1 MAKDTGMKKQLEV
14 KQFKLPDT
22 MVIIFIIMIFVALL
36 TYIIPAGTYD
46 TVIDAAGEEVVD
58 PNSFHYIARSP
69 VSILNFFKAP
79 LNGLKKQSSM
89 ILSVIVICSCFRV
102 VNDTKA
108 LSNFFTAALN
118 KLQHRAILLIPVIMT
133 LFGILG
139 STGALVNSTVA
150 FIPIGLVI
158 ASQLGMDRI
167 SAMAIIYLATF
178 AGYGS
183 SFMSV
188 TSVQLAQEIAGVP
201 LLSGAGFRA
210 VVSAIIVLSSIIY
223 TIRYSSRVMKD
234 KTKSFLYGTEMENF
248 EGIDH
253 PDFDIKLT
261 WVDLVIVILTFGTF
275 GLFVWGAVTLDWGQD
290 MMAAMMLMVAIASGF
305 LSGMNGDKIAKSFK
319 NGAKGIIPGMVQVG
333 FATSIGMMMESGNII
348 HTVVNVIAAP
358 LSHMTPMLAAI
369 IMFLFGCFVLNFVV
383 TSSSGQA
390 AIIMPV
396 LAPLSDVI
404 GLSRQV
410 AVLAYQYGDGM
421 SNVLYPVSSTLVASL
436 GIAGVPYQ
444 KWVRFVA
451 PLFGIWCIISMI
463 AIAVAVVIG
472 L

>member
-46 TVIDAAGEEVVD
+46 TIIDAAGEEVVD
-58 PNSFHYIARSP
+58 PNSFHYISRSP
-69 VSILNFFKAP
+69 VSILEFFKAL

-118 KLQHRAILLIPVIMT
+118 KLQHRAILLIPVI
-133 LFGILG
+133 
-139 STGALVNSTVA
+139 
-150 FIPIGLVI
+150 
-158 ASQLGMDRI
+158 
-167 SAMAIIYLATF
+167 
-178 AGYGS
+178 
-183 SFMSV
+183 
-188 TSVQLAQEIAGVP
+188 
-201 LLSGAGFRA
+201 
-210 VVSAIIVLSSIIY
+210 
-223 TIRYSSRVMKD
+223 
-234 KTKSFLYGTEMENF
+234 
-248 EGIDH
+248 
-253 PDFDIKLT
+253 
-261 WVDLVIVILTFGTF
+261 LTFGTF
-275 GLFVWGAVTLDWGQD
+275 GLFVWGAITLDWGQD

-348 HTVVNVIAAP
+348 HTVVNVIAEP

-421 SNVLYPVSSTLVASL
+421 SNVLYPVSSTLIASL
-436 GIAGVPYQ
+436 GIAGIPYQ
-444 KWVRFVA
+444 KWVKFVF
-451 PLFGIWCIISMI
+451 PLFMIWCVISII
-463 AIAVAVVIG
+463 AIAVAVMIG